1 MTDFAYRVKALG
13 GLKTLARTQYMRNL
27 WGVMKTF
34 NTMPTN
40 PDFRALTDD
49 QITLMIHSLNEDHRE
64 LELARKG
71 LTVDSEH
78 YDTAFEDEVWNKEDG
93 EWEILREGHD
103 ADKIAKQVE
112 ALTRKEDQA
121 NLDTKFSGLDEYN
134 EYREAGG
141 KTTRETEVE
150 QYINKRIAE
159 AYEKA
164 RELEGARGKGKL
176 IDDKDRPEANGA
188 LNDNMADLD
197 KDAIEQAISMFNDDD
212 DYAEL

>member
-1 MTDFAYRVKALG
+1 
-13 GLKTLARTQYMRNL
+13 MRNL
-27 WGVMKTF
+27 WGVMKAF

-40 PDFRALTDD
+40 PDFRALTDE
-49 QITLMIHSLNEDHRE
+49 QINLMIHSLNEDHRE

-78 YDTAFEDEVWNKEDG
+78 YDSNFEDEVWNKNDG

-103 ADKIAKQVE
+103 ADKIAQQVQ
-112 ALTRKEDQA
+112 ALTRKEDQS
-121 NLDTKFSGLDEYN
+121 NLDTKFDGLDEYN
-134 EYREAGG
+134 EYRESGG

-164 RELEGARGKGKL
+164 RDLEQSRQPNKVV
-176 IDDKDRPEANGA
+176 DDKDRPEAAGA
-188 LNDNMADLD
+188 LSDNMADLD
-197 KDAIEQAISMFNDDD
+197 KKAIEQSIALFEDDD
-212 DYAEL
+212 DFDAL